1 MAQCKN
7 CGNELRAGDTQCPMC
22 GEKVDTTP
30 DICPNCFCP
39 LENGDTTCPICGTQ
53 VGESQP
59 AAQWQ
64 QTTTAPEVPA
74 DDDGLRICPNCGCP
88 LDDDDENCSICG
100 THVGKVVRLTT
111 EPVQPTVPAGDDGL
125 RICPNCSCPLDDDDE
140 NCTICGTHVG
150 KVHRASAPA
159 SGPAQGQS
167 SPQVP
172 QTDVE
177 ICACGCP
184 LDADDTTCPTC
195 GRAVPGR
202 RASTAR
208 TQTYQQPQQTQVY
221 QQPQAQV
228 TQQQPKKTNWLMW
241 FGVAG
246 ALTLL
251 SGGAL
256 LPLLIGVG
264 VIWFFS
270 KK

>member
-39 LENGDTTCPICGTQ
+39 LENGDTTCPICGTK

-88 LDDDDENCSICG
+88 LDDDDENCS
-100 THVGKVVRLTT
+100 
-111 EPVQPTVPAGDDGL
+111 
-125 RICPNCSCPLDDDDE
+125 
-140 NCTICGTHVG
+140 ICGTHVG